1 VASVAA
7 VSEARRATPS
17 LETLASRLSTAR
29 VEAFSDG
36 VFAIAITLLALDI
49 GLSADAGDD
58 LLQALLDEWPAY
70 ISYLTSFAVIG
81 VGWLLHHWIVGSL
94 RLVDLELLRLNLLLL
109 LFVAFLPF
117 PTMLMGTYLGE
128 GGNDPERVAVI
139 FYGICI
145 LLTKGALGAMWRYA
159 ARHPALLKED
169 VSSTEITAV
178 GRLVT
183 PDVISVGVV
192 TLIAIVAPRVAAGLY
207 CAIAIASLA
216 WSR

>member
-1 VASVAA
+1 M
-7 VSEARRATPS
+7 
-17 LETLASRLSTAR
+17 ETLASRLSTTR

-36 VFAIAITLLALDI
+36 VFAIAITLLVLDI
-49 GLSADAGDD
+49 GLSADVGDD

-70 ISYLTSFAVIG
+70 LSYLTSFAVIG
-81 VGWLLHHWIVGSL
+81 VVWLLHHWIVGSL

-109 LFVAFLPF
+109 LFIAFLPF

-128 GGNDPERVAVI
+128 GGSDPERVAVT
-139 FYGICI
+139 FYGICL

-169 VSSTEITAV
+169 VTATEIKAV
-178 GRLVT
+178 GRLVA
-183 PDVISVGVV
+183 PDVVSVGVA
-192 TLIAIVAPRVAAGLY
+192 TLLAIAAPQVAAGLF
-207 CAIAIASLA
+207 CAIAIVSLV